1 MKYLN
6 LKRFASTALLS
17 AAALPALAA
26 GPTID
31 TTPVTENIGSGLIA
45 LAAIGGAVLGFMALR
60 KVWRLVNS
68 SV

>member
-1 MKYLN
+1 MKFMN

-17 AAALPALAA
+17 TAALPAFAA
-26 GPTID
+26 GATID
-31 TTPVTENIGSGLIA
+31 ITAVTENIAAGVI
-45 LAAIGGAVLGFMALR
+45 AIGGIGAAVLGFMALR

>member
-1 MKYLN
+1 MKYMN

-17 AAALPALAA
+17 AAALPAFAA
-26 GPTID
+26 GATID
-31 TTPVTENIGSGLIA
+31 VTPVTDNIGSGVVAI
-45 LAAIGGAVLGFMALR
+45 AAIGGSVLGFMALR